1 MPYSIAFSSHVLS
14 TRTSTLKLLKG
25 LEQKSVEKDQ
35 CRTDTCSFSYTEAME
50 QFPVLY
56 DVDSDE
62 SPSTPCSIDQQSLV
76 VAEGEVS
83 GLQLTKAFKTR
94 VEA

>member
-1 MPYSIAFSSHVLS
+1 MVYELQKPSPITFISHLPS
-14 TRTSTLKLLKG
+14 TTTSTLKLHKG

-35 CRTDTCSFSYTEAME
+35 CRTDTCSFSYTEAMD

-62 SPSTPCSIDQQSLV
+62 SPSTIQMK
-76 VAEGEVS
+76 S
-83 GLQLTKAFKTR
+83 GMSNLRPTTVQYM
-94 VEA
+94 